1 MSDMIAKFHT
11 HTLNQLQTIVD
22 HETIKIKN
30 AAQAIANSIM
40 ADRDFMTFG
49 SGHSELVAREA
60 MWRAGGLGCAMTI
73 IDPSGGD
80 VERLEG
86 AAALILGHYRLREG
100 STMVVI
106 SNSGINPVPIEA
118 TLLAKKA
125 GLKVIAITSV
135 AHSKDVPSRHSSNQK
150 LYQVADITIDTH
162 TPRGDSAL
170 ELENSHLKVGAT
182 STLAGIFIM
191 QTLIIEASAFMQ
203 AQDYDPP
210 VVVSANVP
218 EGDAHN
224 LALKNR
230 YFQQLSRYS
239 VDTAD
244 IMTDNLE

>member
-1 MSDMIAKFHT
+1 MTDMMSQFHT
-11 HTLNQLQTIVD
+11 HTLNQLQEIMT
-22 HETIKIKN
+22 HEVSQIK
-30 AAQAIANSIM
+30 AGAEAIAQSIM
-40 ADRDFMTFG
+40 SERDFMTFG
-49 SGHSELVAREA
+49 SGHSELIAREA

-86 AAALILGHYRLREG
+86 AAALIFAHYRLRAG
-100 STMVVI
+100 STIIII

-118 TLLAKKA
+118 AMIAKDA
-125 GLKVIAITSV
+125 GLTVIAITSLS
-135 AHSKDVPSRHSSNQK
+135 HSKDVPSRHHTGKK
-150 LYQVADITIDTH
+150 LYQVADIAIDTH

-170 ELENSHLKVGAT
+170 PLDGSALKVGAT
-182 STLAGIFIM
+182 STLSGIFIM
-191 QTLIIEASAFMQ
+191 QLLITEAATIMQ
-203 AQDYDPP
+203 AKGYAPP

-224 LALKNR
+224 IALKNR

-244 IMTDNLE
+244 IMLD

>member
-1 MSDMIAKFHT
+1 MTNQFHN
-11 HTLNQLQTIVD
+11 HTLTQLQAIVD
-22 HETIKIKN
+22 HEATHIKE
-30 AAQAIANSIM
+30 AAQAIAKSIM
-40 ADRDFMTFG
+40 SDRDFMTFG

-60 MWRAGGLGCAMTI
+60 MWRAGSFGCAMTI

-86 AAALILGHYRLREG
+86 AAALILAHYRLRAG
-100 STMVVI
+100 STMIVI

-118 TLLAKKA
+118 TMIAKDA
-125 GLKVIAITSV
+125 GLTLIAITSLT
-135 AHSKDVPSRHSSNQK
+135 HSKDVPSRHSSGKK

-170 ELENSHLKVGAT
+170 QLENSDLKVGAT

-191 QTLIIEASAFMQ
+191 QTLITEASAYMQ
-203 AQDYDPP
+203 AQGYAPP
-210 VVVSANVP
+210 VIVSANVP

-224 LALKNR
+224 LALKNK

-244 IMTDNLE
+244 IMTDTAK

>member
-1 MSDMIAKFHT
+1 MTDMIAKFHSY
-11 HTLNQLQTIVD
+11 TLNQLQSIVD
-22 HETIKIKN
+22 HETPHIKV
-30 AAQAIANSIM
+30 AAQAIAKSIM
-40 ADRDFMTFG
+40 SERDFMTFG
-49 SGHSELVAREA
+49 SGHSELIAREA

-86 AAALILGHYRLREG
+86 AAALILGHYRLRAG
-100 STMVVI
+100 STIIVI
-106 SNSGINPVPIEA
+106 SNSGINAVPIEA
-118 TLLAKKA
+118 AMIAKDA
-125 GLKVIAITSV
+125 GLTVAAITSIS
-135 AHSKDVPSRHSSNQK
+135 HSKDVSSRHTSGKK

-170 ELENSHLKVGAT
+170 ELDNSDLKVGAT

-191 QTLIIEASAFMQ
+191 QTLITEASALMQ
-203 AQDYDPP
+203 AQNFAPP

-224 LALKNR
+224 INLKNK

-244 IMTDNLE
+244 ILTDSPE